1 MLNERHEREE
11 FTKAVKVLLN
21 TEHGFG
27 IWCGFRNAV
36 SELMAHEGHE
46 EIGSSDVS
54 NRCYEYWLDRK
65 RSNGQ
70 TRITDGL
77 QVTVN
82 CDIQSNY
89 GGW

>member
-1 MLNERHEREE
+1 MMNERDQ
-11 FTKAVKVLLN
+11 FSQAVDKLLK
-21 TEHGFG
+21 TDHGLG
-27 IWCGFRNAV
+27 IWCGFRHAV
-36 SELMAHEGHE
+36 GELMSHEGYE

-54 NRCYEYWLDRK
+54 NRCYQYWLDRK

-77 QVTVN
+77 QFTVY